1 MAVGCLHG
9 EMRKGERQRELAK
22 FRRGEYRALLVSD
35 VAARGLDVPECDGVI
50 HLELPSGP
58 ESYAHRAGRTGRA
71 GRWGDPFLRA
81 GHSSLLGHLGIVGRL
96 GSAAHTCEC
105 RAGWPWAQ
113 SRTECWLIAGHL
125 GACLRRNVHR
135 EGPACGKWVTHLHQT
150 GPACSHLMQ
159 ATGIL

>member
-22 FRRGEYRALLVSD
+22 FRRGIYRALLVSD
-35 VAARGLDVPECDGVI
+35 VAARGLDVPECDGVV

-71 GRWGDPFLRA
+71 GRWGDPLESWAKF
-81 GHSSLLGHLGIVGRL
+81 LLGNLGILGRL
-96 GSAAHTCEC
+96 IRAAHTLEC

-113 SRTECWLIAGHL
+113 SGTEC
-125 GACLRRNVHR
+125 
-135 EGPACGKWVTHLHQT
+135 
-150 GPACSHLMQ
+150 
-159 ATGIL
+159 